1 MFPSVI
7 GHDASGRKTI
17 AEHETSGAALAK
29 ARTRSSRHQ
38 RIAAGERAEWLAI
51 AWTLRVG
58 HTPAGAIPPPQM
70 PRHAALAQLRTRL
83 HRFVH
88 CSLRMHHCLN
98 DDAG

>member
-38 RIAAGERAEWLAI
+38 RIAAGERAGWLAI
-51 AWTLRVG
+51 VLTLRVG
-58 HTPAGAIPPPQM
+58 HTRRRDPAAPDAKTRSTGATSPTPAPLRALLPTHAPLPQ
-70 PRHAALAQLRTRL
+70 
-83 HRFVH
+83 
-88 CSLRMHHCLN
+88 
-98 DDAG
+98 